1 MPLDPTFAP
10 LKNNIFQIALFSF
23 RTQNGFEKAALFV
36 SKVSVRNSYTQ
47 KYWVERLIYFL
58 RPRPHV
64 ANRSRL
70 TLMNVEKRHVSCS
83 VNHFFLLL
91 SSSQSILGVRKK
103 CIRSLVGL
111 NRSKKNYICSVVRLN
126 RSKKNC
132 IRSAVQPIRFKRLVK
147 PFLIRSLAVRSAVR
161 TNTVRNVF
169 A

>member
-1 MPLDPTFAP
+1 M
-10 LKNNIFQIALFSF
+10 
-23 RTQNGFEKAALFV
+23 

-47 KYWVERLIYFL
+47 KYWIERLIYFL

-91 SSSQSILGVRKK
+91 PSSQSILGVRKK

-111 NRSKKNYICSVVRLN
+111 NRSKKKNIRLAVRLN
-126 RSKKNC
+126 RSKKKLHPFS
-132 IRSAVQPIRFKRLVK
+132 RSTLPLEKNLHPFNPSVSNGLSSRFLSVRLPCVQPFERI
-147 PFLIRSLAVRSAVR
+147 P
-161 TNTVRNVF
+161 
-169 A
+169 

>member
-1 MPLDPTFAP
+1 M
-10 LKNNIFQIALFSF
+10 
-23 RTQNGFEKAALFV
+23 

-47 KYWVERLIYFL
+47 KYWIERLIYFL
-58 RPRPHV
+58 RLRPHV

-91 SSSQSILGVRKK
+91 PSSQSILGVRKK

-111 NRSKKNYICSVVRLN
+111 NRSKKNYIRSVVRLN

>member
-1 MPLDPTFAP
+1 M
-10 LKNNIFQIALFSF
+10 
-23 RTQNGFEKAALFV
+23 

-47 KYWVERLIYFL
+47 KYWIERLIYFL

-83 VNHFFLLL
+83 VNSFFLLL
-91 SSSQSILGVRKK
+91 PSSQSILGVRKK

-111 NRSKKNYICSVVRLN
+111 NRSKKKNIRSVVRLN
-126 RSKKNC
+126 RSKKIC

-147 PFLIRSLAVRSAVR
+147 LFLIRSLAVRSAVR
-161 TNTVRNVF
+161 TDTVEERFRVRGHIYEPNN
-169 A
+169 